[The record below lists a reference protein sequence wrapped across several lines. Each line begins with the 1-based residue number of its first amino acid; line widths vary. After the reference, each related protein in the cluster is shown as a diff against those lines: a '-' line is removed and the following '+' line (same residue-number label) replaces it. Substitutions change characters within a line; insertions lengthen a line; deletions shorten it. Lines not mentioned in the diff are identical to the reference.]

1 MTIGDNIT
9 PTRPLPRILCLH
21 GGGVNGGVFR
31 LQCRTIISQLA
42 HTFRLVFM
50 DAPYASSPHP
60 DIVAVYGHLGPFH
73 RWLPSTDEEQ
83 PAAGAGAGAAARHVM
98 DSCLAAMDNDDGSG
112 PWVGVLGFS
121 QGAKIAISL
130 LWAQR
135 RAEVLLGQGHA
146 RTDFRFGVVMA
157 GSAPVVCLDPRLPRP
172 RHVADATADVSG
184 PLFEDWPDAPCGHHV
199 VDIPT
204 LHVHGLKDA
213 GLERHRKLLALY
225 CEPGRTSVVEW
236 DAGHRLP
243 FKTGDV
249 RRVVS
254 SMLDM
259 ARQEG
264 VVV

>member
-1 MTIGDNIT
+1 MTTRDKIT
-9 PTRPLPRILCLH
+9 QPSPLPRILCLH
-21 GGGVNGGVFR
+21 GGGVNGRVFR

-42 HTFRLVFM
+42 HAFRLVFM
-50 DAPYASSPHP
+50 DGPYASNPHP

-73 RWLPSTDEEQ
+73 HWLPPTDEEE
-83 PAAGAGAGAAARHVM
+83 PTAGARHVM
-98 DSCLAAMDNDDGSG
+98 DSCLAAMENDDDGSG

-135 RAEVLLGQGHA
+135 RAEVLLGPGHA
-146 RTDFRFGVVMA
+146 RTDIRFGVIMA

-172 RHVADATADVSG
+172 RHVAEATANVSG
-184 PLFEDWPDAPCGHHV
+184 PSFEDWPDAPCGHHV
-199 VDIPT
+199 VDVPT

-213 GLERHRKLLALY
+213 GIERHRKLLALY

-249 RRVVS
+249 QRVVS

-259 ARQEG
+259 ARHAG
-264 VVV
+264 VV